1 MSIATAMSPFD
12 VLQQSERMKTQW
24 PQGGGKNAANQFYQT
39 VHVANSGNPWV
50 DKKIVEETSLDANQ
64 LAAGVEP
71 SMMFDKLNQTKNSF
85 PTVKAAKNAAK
96 MQQLANLTPR
106 EHAHGFNAADHLSD
120 QKVRTRGP
128 SEHSHPEDVLYLGD

>member
-50 DKKIVEETSLDANQ
+50 DKI
-64 LAAGVEP
+64 
-71 SMMFDKLNQTKNSF
+71 
-85 PTVKAAKNAAK
+85 
-96 MQQLANLTPR
+96 
-106 EHAHGFNAADHLSD
+106 FNCCGN
-120 QKVRTRGP
+120 VGGWT
-128 SEHSHPEDVLYLGD
+128 